1 MENPRQRDANVIKD
15 SQEIE
20 TDTIQWVTVDQIK
33 DKKKSLKK
41 KIKMSKKIE
50 KFTMA
55 RAEKG
60 IKDKKRKIIV
70 GTEGSSL
77 EIEMESIENDKEL

>member
-1 MENPRQRDANVIKD
+1 
-15 SQEIE
+15 
-20 TDTIQWVTVDQIK
+20 
-33 DKKKSLKK
+33 
-41 KIKMSKKIE
+41 MSKKIE

-60 IKDKKRKIIV
+60 IKDEKRKVIV
-70 GTEGSSL
+70 DTEGSSL